1 MSKEMMI
8 RIATKQMQAE
18 FIKIDGL
25 LKKMD
30 EQLPTGQAAKA
41 A

>member
-18 FIKIDGL
+18 FIKIAGL
-25 LKKMD
+25 LKDLDK
-30 EQLPTGQAAKA
+30 QLPVEEAAKA

>member
-18 FIKIDGL
+18 FIKIAGL

-30 EQLPTGQAAKA
+30 EQLPTGQAVKA

>member
-18 FIKIDGL
+18 FIKIAGL
-25 LKKMD
+25 LKDMD
-30 EQLPTGQAAKA
+30 KQLPADTGVKA

>member
-18 FIKIDGL
+18 FIKIAGL
-25 LKKMD
+25 LKELDK
-30 EQLPTGQAAKA
+30 QLPVAEATKA

>member
-8 RIATKQMQAE
+8 RIATKKMQAE
-18 FIKIDGL
+18 FIKIAGL
-25 LKKMD
+25 LKEMD
-30 EQLPTGQAAKA
+30 KQLPVGDTAKA

>member
-18 FIKIDGL
+18 FIKIAGL
-25 LKKMD
+25 LKELDK
-30 EQLPTGQAAKA
+30 QLPVEESAKA

>member
-18 FIKIDGL
+18 FIKIAGL
-25 LKKMD
+25 LKEMD
-30 EQLPTGQAAKA
+30 KQLTVAEAAKA

>member
-8 RIATKQMQAE
+8 RITIKKMQAE
-18 FIKIDGL
+18 FVKIAGH
-25 LKKMD
+25 LKELDK
-30 EQLPTGQAAKA
+30 QLPTDGVSKA

>member
-18 FIKIDGL
+18 FIKIAGL
-25 LKKMD
+25 LKELDK
-30 EQLPTGQAAKA
+30 QLPVEEVAKA

>member
-1 MSKEMMI
+1 MTKEMMI

-18 FIKIDGL
+18 FKKIAGL
-25 LKKMD
+25 LKKLD
-30 EQLPTGQAAKA
+30 EQLPQDEVAKA

>member
-18 FIKIDGL
+18 FIKIAGL
-25 LKKMD
+25 LKELDK
-30 EQLPTGQAAKA
+30 QLPVEENAKA